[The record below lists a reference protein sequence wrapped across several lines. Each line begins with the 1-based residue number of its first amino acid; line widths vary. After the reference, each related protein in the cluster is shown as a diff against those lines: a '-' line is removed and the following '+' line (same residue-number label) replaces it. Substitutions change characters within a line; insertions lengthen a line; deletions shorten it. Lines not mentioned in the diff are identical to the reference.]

1 MGPAIKR
8 EKKKADLTHAPP
20 PPSQG
25 FFTHPALSEM
35 HHALMGMQRTRA
47 KRWWPA
53 SDCGQCF
60 WRCAYPHR
68 FIQIQ

>member
-1 MGPAIKR
+1 MGPAING
-8 EKKKADLTHAPP
+8 EKKADLTHAPR

-35 HHALMGMQRTRA
+35 HPALMAMQQTRA
-47 KRWWPA
+47 KRWWPG
-53 SDCGQCF
+53 SDWGQCF
-60 WRCAYPHR
+60 RRGAYPHR